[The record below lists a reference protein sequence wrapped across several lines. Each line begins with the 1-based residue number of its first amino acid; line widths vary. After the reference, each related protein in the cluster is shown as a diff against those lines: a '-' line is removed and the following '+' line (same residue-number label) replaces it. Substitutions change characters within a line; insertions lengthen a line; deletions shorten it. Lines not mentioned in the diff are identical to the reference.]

1 MLLTLQNASEM
12 LSVCVE
18 LTNKL
23 PGSLDDTRLDSAI
36 QMLWAVNKFLKVLP
50 GSLVERFEKVLP
62 YLKRCISVCM
72 HTEPTLLHCLMMMC
86 GTCHCSTVRD
96 CAKAPALP
104 MAKLFTLSY
113 LEGRIAN
120 ASAVSPYAEVTK
132 KQ

>member
-50 GSLVERFEKVLP
+50 GSLAEQFDKV
-62 YLKRCISVCM
+62 
-72 HTEPTLLHCLMMMC
+72 
-86 GTCHCSTVRD
+86 
-96 CAKAPALP
+96 
-104 MAKLFTLSY
+104 LSY
-113 LEGRIAN
+113 LKHCN
-120 ASAVSPYAEVTK
+120 FSAHT
-132 KQ
+132 